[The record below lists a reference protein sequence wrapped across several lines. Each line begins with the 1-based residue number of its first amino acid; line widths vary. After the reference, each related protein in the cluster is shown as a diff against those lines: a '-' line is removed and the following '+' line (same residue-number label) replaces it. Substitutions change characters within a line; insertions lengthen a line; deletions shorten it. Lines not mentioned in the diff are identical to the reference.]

1 MLFQVVAASHPVIA
15 PADSGPSSGSQNFSP
30 ENFICLKPVSKE
42 KLLRGPI
49 PQETV
54 ISTSFESLGL
64 LPELLRAVAE
74 QGYTEPTPIQVQ
86 AIPVVASGRDLLAAA
101 QTGTG
106 KTAGFVL
113 PVLQRL
119 APMATKSFSPALHPV
134 RCLILT
140 PTRELA
146 IQVHE
151 SVQGYGKHLPL
162 RSFCVYGGVNINPQI
177 DALKKGVEILV
188 ATPGR
193 LLDLVQQKAVNLR
206 TVQILILDEA
216 DRMLDMG
223 FIPDIKRI
231 IALLPQAPTRQTLL
245 FSATFSEEIRKLSA
259 QFLKDPAS
267 VEVARRNTP
276 AELVTQYVYHVDSTR
291 KRELLAHLVKT
302 NNWEQVLVFC
312 KTKHGSNRLAQQL
325 VRDGINAD
333 AIHGNKSQNARVR
346 ALEDFKEGKVKV
358 LVATDIAARGIDIE
372 ELPHVVNYDLP
383 HVPEDYVHRI
393 GRTGRAGSSGEAFSL
408 IGAEDRPLL
417 GPIERLINRKIDVR
431 TVEGFDAGRRSTE
444 TPEED
449 RERPRQGRGRS
460 QGQGRTSQGH
470 GRGNGRSESSQ
481 GGAEASRSRS
491 EPSQGRASSGAST
504 GQGRGD
510 SQGRA
515 SSGQGRGDSPV
526 RTPSGQA
533 RTEGGQGRSGAQGRG
548 GQGSGQARNGQGSGQ
563 GRGNGDSR
571 RGSKRDDGAPRYAGS
586 PAARSSGN
594 SGGMDFSKPYEPS
607 TPAAAAAEPAGETA
621 PRRKAPTAVP
631 ALFKRKT
638 EA

>member
-1 MLFQVVAASHPVIA
+1 
-15 PADSGPSSGSQNFSP
+15 
-30 ENFICLKPVSKE
+30 VSKE
-42 KLLRGPI
+42 ELLRGPI
-49 PQETV
+49 LQEIV
-54 ISTSFESLGL
+54 IATSFESLGL
-64 LPELLRAVAE
+64 LPELLRAVTE
-74 QGYTEPTPIQVQ
+74 HGYTEPTPIQAQ
-86 AIPVVASGRDLLAAA
+86 AIPVVVSGRDLLAAA

-106 KTAGFVL
+106 KTAGFTL
-113 PVLQRL
+113 PILQRL

-151 SVQGYGKHLPL
+151 SVQTYGKYVPL

-177 DALKKGVEILV
+177 EAMKKGVEILV

-231 IALLPQAPTRQTLL
+231 VALLPQPPQRQTLL
-245 FSATFSEEIRKLSA
+245 FSATFSDEIRRLSA
-259 QFLKDPAS
+259 QFLKDPAT

-276 AELVTQYVYHVDSTR
+276 AELVTQYCYHVDSTR
-291 KRELLAHLVKT
+291 KRELLAHLVKK

-325 VRDGINAD
+325 QREGINAD
-333 AIHGNKSQNARVR
+333 AIHGNKSQNARIR
-346 ALEDFKEGKVKV
+346 ALDDFKEGKVKV
-358 LVATDIAARGIDIE
+358 LVATDIAARGIDIV
-372 ELPHVVNYDLP
+372 ELPHVVNFDLP

-417 GPIERLINRKIDVR
+417 GPIERLINKKIEVR
-431 TVEGFDAGRRSTE
+431 TAEGFDAGRRSTE
-444 TPEED
+444 PMEED
-449 RERPRQGRGRS
+449 RPRPSRGDGRGRGS
-460 QGQGRTSQGH
+460 QGQGRGQARAPQGQARPPQAGQ
-470 GRGNGRSESSQ
+470 GRGNASGEGRP
-481 GGAEASRSRS
+481 
-491 EPSQGRASSGAST
+491 PSQGRSNASGE
-504 GQGRGD
+504 
-510 SQGRA
+510 
-515 SSGQGRGDSPV
+515 
-526 RTPSGQA
+526 A
-533 RTEGGQGRSGAQGRG
+533 RPQ
-548 GQGSGQARNGQGSGQ
+548 GQ
-563 GRGNGDSR
+563 GRGNGSGEGR
-571 RGSKRDDGAPRYAGS
+571 AQGQGRGNASGEGRAPSQGRGNGSGEARPPRFSKRDDRAPRSANA
-586 PAARSSGN
+586 PAQRTSGN

-607 TPAAAAAEPAGETA
+607 TTASAVSEPAGESS
-621 PRRKAPTAVP
+621 PRKKSSTAVP

-638 EA
+638 AA